1 MWQNTPHWKHA
12 FGCFPEKTT
21 VRLTDFTLGA
31 IQNGIKSHSNYM
43 KTGSHFLKE
52 KGKKPARHVAVE
64 FLHGFS
70 GLILLV
76 CRASLF

>member
-1 MWQNTPHWKHA
+1 MTNTAHWKRSLRRV
-12 FGCFPEKTT
+12 PEKIT
-21 VRLTDFTLGA
+21 VRLTYFTLGV
-31 IQNGIKSHSNYM
+31 IQNGIKSHTTKWRQGLIFS
-43 KTGSHFLKE
+43 K
-52 KGKKPARHVAVE
+52 KGKKPALHVAVE